1 MSAVASAGAGRPAS
15 SAADTLR
22 AVAANSIYAARRL
35 ALSFGKAAWIAST
48 TFLVLAVPL
57 IVELDR
63 EQQQID
69 LEKEQLSVLT
79 NAGQA
84 PRA

>member
-1 MSAVASAGAGRPAS
+1 MSAAIGAGAAQPAS
-15 SAADTLR
+15 SAAATLQ
-22 AVAANSIYAARRL
+22 AIASNTVYAARRL

-69 LEKEQLSVLT
+69 MEKEQLSVLT
-79 NAGQA
+79 NPKA
-84 PRA
+84 

>member
-1 MSAVASAGAGRPAS
+1 MSAAIVPGAGRPAS
-15 SAADTLR
+15 SATSTLR
-22 AVAANSIYAARRL
+22 AVAANTAYAARRL
-35 ALSFGKAAWIAST
+35 ALSLGKAAWIAST

-69 LEKEQLSVLT
+69 MEKEQLSVLT
-79 NAGQA
+79 NPA
-84 PRA
+84 RATSA

>member
-1 MSAVASAGAGRPAS
+1 MSAVARTSAGRPAAS
-15 SAADTLR
+15 SALR
-22 AVAANSIYAARRL
+22 AVASNTLYAARRL

-48 TFLVLAVPL
+48 TFLILAVPL

-69 LEKEQLSVLT
+69 MEKEQLSVLT
-79 NAGQA
+79 SGQA
-84 PRA
+84 PRV